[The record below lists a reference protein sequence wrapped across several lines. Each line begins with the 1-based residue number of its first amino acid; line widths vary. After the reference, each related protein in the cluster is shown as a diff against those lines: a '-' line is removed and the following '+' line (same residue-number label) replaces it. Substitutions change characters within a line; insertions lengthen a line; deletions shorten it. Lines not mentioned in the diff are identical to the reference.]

1 MTLNSTVNQGRPG
14 CNSCIECEFHSAAA
28 KNLTPDQFKFMSSN
42 SLNAN
47 FKKGE
52 IIIKQGAFSLNIVY
66 LRTGLAKVHLNGLTD
81 KDHILKFVK
90 APAYIGLPT
99 SIGDKINQ
107 FSVTA
112 IEDSSVCF
120 IDQKCF
126 NDLLHANENFS
137 YEIIVGLC
145 KDELQCFKYSLYRTQ
160 KHVRGLVAEMLLY
173 FSREIYM
180 SDTFNCPLSRYEA
193 ADFIGTSRETVSRI
207 LSEFEK
213 EAIVKIHG
221 KQRTILDYGRL
232 DSICKNG

>member
-1 MTLNSTVNQGRPG
+1 MALNSTIDQRKSG
-14 CNSCIECEFHSAAA
+14 CNSCVECEFHSKAA
-28 KNLTPDQFKFMSSN
+28 KNLSADQLKFMSTN
-42 SLNAN
+42 SLNAE

-66 LRTGLAKVHLNGLTD
+66 LRTGLVKVHITGVTS

-120 IDQKCF
+120 IDQDCF
-126 NDLLHANENFS
+126 NDLLHANEDFS

-160 KHVRGLVAEMLLY
+160 KHVRGLVSEMLLY
-173 FSREIYM
+173 FAREIYQ
-180 SDTFNCPLSRYEA
+180 SDTFICPLSRYEA
-193 ADFIGTSRETVSRI
+193 SDFIGTSRETVSRI

-213 EAIVKIHG
+213 EGIIKIQG
-221 KQRTILDYGRL
+221 KRRTILDYGRL

>member
-1 MTLNSTVNQGRPG
+1 MSLNS
-14 CNSCIECEFHSAAA
+14 I
-28 KNLTPDQFKFMSSN
+28 
-42 SLNAN
+42 NAD
-47 FKKGE
+47 FDKGE

-66 LRTGLAKVHLNGLTD
+66 LRTGLVKVHINGLTA

-126 NDLLHANENFS
+126 DDLLHANENFS

-160 KHVRGLVAEMLLY
+160 KHVRGLMAEMLLY
-173 FSREIYM
+173 FSREIYL
-180 SDTFNCPLSRYEA
+180 SETFNCPLSRYEA

-213 EAIVKIHG
+213 EKIIKIDG
-221 KQRTILDYGRL
+221 KQRIILDFERL